1 MWLVLCGSI
10 NDCVVVGHVTGKQ
23 FVVNIMFN
31 YYDRSADGL
40 LTRDELRDVEARDE
54 LSQLSLHCRLVDMTS
69 FDDHNGDGNVT
80 LHEFQEAFGEFEAK
94 VVSLMWTL
102 VELSG
107 WFWRFGNLADFYDT
121 RLSRQNDVASI
132 ANRGA
137 MTTVLKPTSSI
148 EVWRKL
154 QCYIDS

>member
-1 MWLVLCGSI
+1 M
-10 NDCVVVGHVTGKQ
+10 TGKQ

-94 VVSLMWTL
+94 VVSLAWTL
-102 VELSG
+102 G
-107 WFWRFGNLADFYDT
+107 NFGGYPLMFH
-121 RLSRQNDVASI
+121 
-132 ANRGA
+132 
-137 MTTVLKPTSSI
+137 I
-148 EVWRKL
+148 ERRNTK
-154 QCYIDS
+154 